1 MRNVACMVLLA
12 RRGLR
17 GLLLASAGVSAILP
31 FATLSAE
38 GRINGLVGV
47 TSDYVFRGRSQ
58 TSGVPAWQAGI
69 GYEHGS
75 GAFGG
80 VWASRVDFNSRLDH
94 ELEIDYVVGFGRN
107 LHRDWRGE
115 MTLRRYTYPRSPDL
129 IGYDYTEI
137 GGTLSFRDLVT
148 LNVAYAPGW
157 SGYTTRGAVRSDRLI
172 ATEVGLQYPLRR
184 GFSATGGLG
193 RLDIA
198 GPSGGTSMYWNAGV
212 AHQYGRLTVDLSYY
226 DTDRS
231 ARRLYGPTSV
241 QGELVAAI
249 VYKF

>member
-1 MRNVACMVLLA
+1 MVLLA

-31 FATLSAE
+31 FASLRAE

-58 TSGVPAWQAGI
+58 TGGDPAWQAGI
-69 GYEHGS
+69 GYEHSS

-80 VWASRVDFNSRLDH
+80 VWASRVDFDSRWDH
-94 ELEIDYVVGFGRN
+94 ELEIDYVAGFGRD
-107 LHRDWRGE
+107 LHRDWWGE
-115 MTLRRYTYPRSPDL
+115 IALRRYTYPQSPDPL
-129 IGYDYTEI
+129 GYDYTEI
-137 GGTLSFRDLVT
+137 GGMLRFRDLVT
-148 LNVAYAPGW
+148 LSVAYSSGW
-157 SGYTTRGAVRSDRLI
+157 SGYTTRGAARSERLF
-172 ATEVGLQYPLRR
+172 ATEVGLQYPVGH

-198 GPSGGTSMYWNAGV
+198 GPSGGTSLYWNAGV
-212 AHQYGRLTVDLSYY
+212 ACQYGRFTIDLSYY
-226 DTDRS
+226 DTDSS
-231 ARRLYGPTSV
+231 ARRLFGPTSI
-241 QGELVAAI
+241 QGEVVAAI